1 MAQTRSA
8 AAGIAAIADRRAV
21 LRRIGETGG
30 PAPFT
35 AMSMPVSTVI
45 PGREG
50 QLFCTITLFDSQAA
64 ARADW
69 LALQTVAMVHPF
81 QDWHWHDS
89 WDKARVSAAG
99 EASMIALVRD
109 VSGTPKALYSL
120 HVLPSR
126 WGQTWVQPT
135 AHDIS
140 DYVSPLISPDFAGS
154 AGPDGLGELF
164 SRVLSLRGT
173 RGAWQAL
180 RQPGP
185 MAGYHTGRLRP
196 SPLNGHEA
204 VLQPDWMSWYEL
216 RRSHNKR
223 KNDRYRER
231 RLSKEGDVSFIEAS
245 TAAQAIDITRFAIDV
260 KQRQLAGRGISSAF
274 DDPAVRQMFVNL
286 AARPDGPLRAF
297 MLDIDGEPVSAVIC
311 LVGGGRCCYVISSYK
326 PGRYDAYSPGA
337 VLLRRVL
344 EWACDQS
351 LEVFDFTIGDEAYKF
366 DWAERKLPLYYA
378 AGGDTVT
385 GMIRA
390 GGVHLRQVAERV
402 LRSNDRLLLMSQRI
416 KHKLAR

>member
-8 AAGIAAIADRRAV
+8 AAGIAAIADSRAV

-50 QLFCTITLFDSQAA
+50 QLFCTITLFDSLAA

-69 LALQTVAMVHPF
+69 LALQPVAMVHPF

-99 EASMIALVRD
+99 EALMIALVRD

-164 SRVLSLRGT
+164 SRVL
-173 RGAWQAL
+173 
-180 RQPGP
+180 
-185 MAGYHTGRLRP
+185 
-196 SPLNGHEA
+196 
-204 VLQPDWMSWYEL
+204 
-216 RRSHNKR
+216 
-223 KNDRYRER
+223 
-231 RLSKEGDVSFIEAS
+231 
-245 TAAQAIDITRFAIDV
+245 
-260 KQRQLAGRGISSAF
+260 
-274 DDPAVRQMFVNL
+274 
-286 AARPDGPLRAF
+286 
-297 MLDIDGEPVSAVIC
+297 
-311 LVGGGRCCYVISSYK
+311 
-326 PGRYDAYSPGA
+326 
-337 VLLRRVL
+337 
-344 EWACDQS
+344 
-351 LEVFDFTIGDEAYKF
+351 
-366 DWAERKLPLYYA
+366 
-378 AGGDTVT
+378 
-385 GMIRA
+385 
-390 GGVHLRQVAERV
+390 
-402 LRSNDRLLLMSQRI
+402 
-416 KHKLAR
+416 